1 MYCTEVLSYESTK
14 VLPEVLPYEST
25 FESTKVRKYFRSCT
39 SEVQLQYNYTYV
51 YVYGNNKLL
60 VTKKL
65 INKIVYDMSVW
76 VWAYVQYVVH
86 VQRPTTLYVYNVV
99 VVLYVRCTRTCT
111 VVPSYFRKYE
121 STFVL
126 SKIIHPYNRSSTNT
140 TTTYEGTCT
149 TLYNV
154 RVQNTYESTVHVLYT
169 RTTLYTYSTA

>member
-99 VVLYVRCTRTCT
+99 VVLYLRTC
-111 VVPSYFRKYE
+111 VVHARVPLYLRTFESTKVLSYFRK
-121 STFVL
+121 
-126 SKIIHPYNRSSTNT
+126 
-140 TTTYEGTCT
+140 
-149 TLYNV
+149 
-154 RVQNTYESTVHVLYT
+154 
-169 RTTLYTYSTA
+169 